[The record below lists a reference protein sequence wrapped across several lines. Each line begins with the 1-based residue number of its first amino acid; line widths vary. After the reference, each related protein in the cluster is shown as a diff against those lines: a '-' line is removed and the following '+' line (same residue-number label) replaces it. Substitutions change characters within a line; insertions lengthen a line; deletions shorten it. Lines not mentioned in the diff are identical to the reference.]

1 MSHRATGSIY
11 KTHAASFAKLLIRK
25 TTPGNVTDVING
37 SPTPRANRF
46 RMPSRDDAKSLFK
59 NNWRLISSVV
69 TPIVLLPVWLV
80 PATDPAKCA
89 YVICL
94 MGVFW

>member
-1 MSHRATGSIY
+1 
-11 KTHAASFAKLLIRK
+11 
-25 TTPGNVTDVING
+25 
-37 SPTPRANRF
+37 
-46 RMPSRDDAKSLFK
+46 MPSRDDAKNLFK

-69 TPIVLLPVWLV
+69 TPIVLLPIWLV

>member
-1 MSHRATGSIY
+1 MRNAY
-11 KTHAASFAKLLIRK
+11 
-25 TTPGNVTDVING
+25 PGNDTDIING
-37 SPTPRANRF
+37 SLPRANRF
-46 RMPSRDDAKSLFK
+46 RMPSRDDAKNLFK
-59 NNWRLISSVV
+59 NNWRLIFSVL

-80 PATDPAKCA
+80 PGTDPAKCA